1 MQGLPRLKRSF
12 DQNQIQFSASKC
24 ICNSVYEPEAHYL
37 EGAYCG
43 DSGGETTIENIE
55 VVELQIWNS
64 ENEEFIAV

>member
-1 MQGLPRLKRSF
+1 MIYKGQEVVFSF
-12 DQNQIQFSASKC
+12 EG

-43 DSGGETTIENIE
+43 DSGGETTIDSIE

-64 ENEEFIAV
+64 ENEEFIAI